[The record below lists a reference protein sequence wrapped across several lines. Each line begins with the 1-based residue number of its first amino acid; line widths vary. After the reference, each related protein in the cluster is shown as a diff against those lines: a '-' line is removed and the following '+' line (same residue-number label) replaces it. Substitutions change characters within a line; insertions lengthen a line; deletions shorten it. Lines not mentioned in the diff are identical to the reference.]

1 MPATTKVTI
10 SDVANVAQVS
20 KMSVSRVLNGQPGVS
35 EETRLRILQ
44 AIESTGY
51 VASPTPRE
59 VRRTFNIVGLI
70 LPDIASAYMGEVM
83 RGVSLAAARLSY
95 SLVLYT
101 QSNTDHQRRTAYYAS
116 VLNRSLANGVLLVVP
131 HDYEVLVNAFTEHNL
146 PYVLIDHHSN
156 TDDEPAITA
165 TNRKGVMDAMR
176 HLMALGH
183 KRIGFITG
191 RMDMGCARDRLTGY
205 RDALSEVGLQFDPD
219 LVCEGDFM
227 QPTGFAQTR
236 VLLEKPSPPTAIFA
250 SNDLMAFGAMDAIKD
265 SGLRVGADISVVG
278 FDDIPMA
285 SQVHPP
291 LTTVRQPMAQMGES
305 ALDLLVTLIEERTP
319 ISLRR
324 ELATELIVR
333 ESTARAPR
341 S

>member
-1 MPATTKVTI
+1 MPGNVKVTI
-10 SDVANVAQVS
+10 SDVAGVAHVS

-35 EETRLRILQ
+35 AETRLRILQ
-44 AIESTGY
+44 AIETTGY

-70 LPDIASAYMGEVM
+70 LPEITSAYMGEVM
-83 RGVSLAAARLSY
+83 RGVSLAAARLNY
-95 SLVLYT
+95 SLLLYT
-101 QSNTDHQRRTAYYAS
+101 QSHSDHERRTAYYAS

-131 HDYEVLVNAFTEHNL
+131 HDYEMLVSAFTQHNL
-146 PYVLIDHHSN
+146 PYVLIDHHRN
-156 TDDEPAITA
+156 TDNEPAITA
-165 TNRKGVMDAMR
+165 TNRKGVLDAMR

-191 RMDMGCARDRLTGY
+191 RMEMGCARDRLTGY
-205 RDALSEVGLQFDPD
+205 RDALAEVGLPFDPD
-219 LVCEGDFM
+219 LVREGDFM
-227 QPTGFAQTR
+227 QPTGFLEART
-236 VLLEKPSPPTAIFA
+236 LLQLDSPPTAIFA

-265 SGLRVGADISVVG
+265 SALRVGDDVSVVG

-291 LTTVRQPMAQMGES
+291 LTTVRQPMAQMGEN
-305 ALDLLVTLIEERTP
+305 ALDLLVTLIEDRTP

-333 ESTARAPR
+333 ESTARAPK
-341 S
+341 